1 MNLVK
6 WLRKNN
12 KKIMAIVVI
21 VILFGFIGGGALLQQ
36 LGQRRTGLFSTVA
49 YFADNRKITN
59 QDLLMARRELEILRM
74 LRADYM
80 LRSISLPVFRVQD
93 LQPLLLG
100 ELLFADRRISPLIA
114 NSIKQLIRANKYKI
128 SDRQINDIYTKRFGS
143 EIYWL
148 MLTNEAQQ
156 AGVKLTNEHAGNQ
169 LARIIPQLA
178 RTIPQF
184 VGATYSRL
192 IGAIVKQRG
201 ISEEEILTTFG
212 KFLAILEYA
221 RFTCSSE
228 DVTARQIMHTV
239 NIEQE
244 TIDVELVKFDSA
256 LFAKTQPEPAPEK
269 IAEHFNTYSKY
280 FAGTVTEENPYGFG
294 YKLPDRVELEYLVVK
309 LDDVSKTVTPPTPEQ
324 TEENYQKN
332 TNQFMVQVP
341 SDLNDPNSPLIE
353 QARSYAEVAGHISK
367 QLLQDK
373 INSRAGE
380 ILRYAKALT
389 EFASQDTAPDTDDSG
404 AEQIDQAVVDYKT
417 AAEQAAQKYN
427 VEVYSGRT
435 GLLSAADMQAD
446 EYLGLLYLSGSGYSP
461 VGLLQMVFAIDELG
475 ASEMGPFDPP
485 KPKLGENIGPLAD
498 VVGQIM
504 AVVRVVKVE
513 KSAEPESLG
522 QTYSSDSIV
531 LEHGSATSKEDIYSV
546 RVKVIEDL
554 KKLAAMDI
562 AKSKAE
568 QFIKQA
574 QKDGWEK
581 AVAEFN
587 KLYGYEDKQEK
598 DYEPFKLQTF
608 TNLQRIPDII
618 LETLAV
624 QNSANPAGLNLVNE
638 HSRDARF
645 IDQLYS
651 LVPQDANRLDAVP
664 FVLEFKPDMSCYAIR
679 NLSVK
684 RLTQSEFEKQ
694 KALQL
699 FKEDT
704 IQSQNLAAVH
714 INPENILKR
723 MNFRLL
729 NGQQASD
736 ANAPA
741 VNRGIF

>member
-36 LGQRRTGLFSTVA
+36 LGQRRTGLHSTIA
-49 YFADNRKITN
+49 YFADNKKITN
-59 QDLLMARRELEILRM
+59 NDLLMARRELEILRI

-80 LRSISLPVFRVQD
+80 LKSISVPVFRMQD

-100 ELLFADRRISPLIA
+100 ELLFSDRRISPVIA
-114 NSIKQLIRANKYKI
+114 GHIKQLIRANKYKI
-128 SDRQINDIYTKRFGS
+128 SDKQINDIYTKQFGS
-143 EIYWL
+143 ETYWL

-201 ISEEEILTTFG
+201 VSEEEILTTFG

-221 RFTCSSE
+221 KFICSSE
-228 DVTARQIMHTV
+228 DVTAQQIMHTV
-239 NIEQE
+239 SLEQE

-256 LFAKTQPEPAPEK
+256 VFTETQPEPTPEK

-280 FAGTVTEENPYGFG
+280 FAGAVTEENPYGFG
-294 YKLPDRVELEYLVVK
+294 YKLPDRVGLEYIVVK
-309 LDDVSKTVTPPTPEQ
+309 LDDVSKIVTVPTPEQ
-324 TEENYQKN
+324 TEEYYQKN
-332 TNQFMVQVP
+332 TNQFVAQVP
-341 SDLNDPNSPLIE
+341 SDPNDPNSPLIE
-353 QARSYAEVAGHISK
+353 QARSYAEVAGIISK

-373 INSRAGE
+373 INSKAGE
-380 ILRYAKALT
+380 ILRYAKTLT
-389 EFASQDTAPDTDDSG
+389 EPASQDTVPQTDDSS

-417 AAEQAAQKYN
+417 AAEQAAEKYN
-427 VEVYSGRT
+427 VEVYSGQT
-435 GLLSAADMQAD
+435 GLLSAVDMQAD

-475 ASEMGPFDPP
+475 VSELGPFDPP
-485 KPKLGENIGPLAD
+485 KPKMGENIGPLDD

-504 AVVRVVKVE
+504 AVVRVVRVE
-513 KSAEPESLG
+513 KAAEPESLS
-522 QTYSSDSIV
+522 QTYRLDSVI
-531 LEHGSATSKEDIYSV
+531 LEHGPESSKEDIYSA
-546 RVKVIEDL
+546 REKVIEDL
-554 KKLAAMDI
+554 KKLAGMDI
-562 AKSKAE
+562 AKRKAE

-574 QKDGWEK
+574 EKDGWEK

-587 KLYGYEDKQEK
+587 ELYGYEDKQEK
-598 DYEPFKLQTF
+598 GHEPFKLQTL

-618 LETLAV
+618 LEALAI
-624 QNSANPAGLNLVNE
+624 QNAANPAGLHLVNDRRIE
-638 HSRDARF
+638 AQF

-651 LVPQDANRLDAVP
+651 LVPQDANSLDAVP
-664 FVLEFKPDMSCYAIR
+664 LVLEFKPDMSCYAIKA
-679 NLSVK
+679 LSVK
-684 RLTQSEFEKQ
+684 RLEQREYEEQ
-694 KALQL
+694 KGLGL
-699 FKEDT
+699 FKEDI

-714 INPENILKR
+714 FSPENILKR
-723 MNFRLL
+723 MNFRQLRDE
-729 NGQQASD
+729 QASD

-741 VNRGIF
+741 VNQGVF